1 MKCAYKLFMIQCPVY
16 SCRVCYYIQSKCFG
30 SFLLLKL
37 HKLSGGFIFATSKFM
52 VTFYFKMLLFIR
64 RGEEVEVNLLRKEWG
79 YFLLE
84 CTLNDLLSPSFVS
97 AISAVFSVK
106 LNPVRLKSKKRETKD
121 SCKQFMCISLLCF
134 LSGFQLL
141 LTLGYFSFPVISFP
155 PVNIVQKI

>member
-1 MKCAYKLFMIQCPVY
+1 
-16 SCRVCYYIQSKCFG
+16 
-30 SFLLLKL
+30 
-37 HKLSGGFIFATSKFM
+37 M

-121 SCKQFMCISLLCF
+121 SCKQFMCISSLCF

-141 LTLGYFSFPVISFP
+141 LTLGCFSFPVISFP